1 MLARAGSVAALLA
14 LVALLAGATS
24 PAPAAPAPLPHVT
37 VFGDSIAEA
46 IVDDDA
52 ARAILTKGLDVDF
65 EVAPCRRIA
74 QDSCPYNGV
83 RPPTVLDVVKTLGSK
98 IGPTVIVTLGYNEFE
113 DQYAHNIDV
122 ALDAFKAA
130 GVTKVLW
137 LTLRAARHPYVNM
150 NDMLVA
156 SAATHP
162 SLIVVD
168 WNLYSRSHPDWFQDD
183 GLHLLD
189 GGSKGM
195 ATLLRTTL
203 AQIGIGAPAQ
213 KGKTTPVRI
222 ATARLPDARRQK
234 AYAAKLAAAGG
245 RRPYFWSL
253 PRRLPAGLHLRST
266 GWLSGVPQGRA
277 GRFAVTLRVRDARGS
292 AATRHLTLRIRP

>member
-1 MLARAGSVAALLA
+1 MLARAGSAAGLLA
-14 LVALLAGATS
+14 FVALLAGASS
-24 PAPAAPAPLPHVT
+24 PAPAASAPLPRVT

-46 IVDDDA
+46 IVEDDTA
-52 ARAILTKGLDVDF
+52 KAILTKGVDVDF

-74 QDSCPYNGV
+74 QDSCPYNGM
-83 RPPTVLDVVKTLGSK
+83 RPPTVLDVVKTLGPR
-98 IGPTVIVTLGYNEFE
+98 IGPTVVVTLGYNEFE
-113 DQYAHNIDV
+113 DQYAGNIVV

-150 NDMLVA
+150 NDALVA
-156 SAATHP
+156 AAATHP

-183 GLHLLD
+183 GIHLVD
-189 GGSKGM
+189 AGSRGM

-203 AQIGIGAPAQ
+203 AQLGIGAPEQ

-222 ATARLPDARRQK
+222 ATAKLPDAARK
-234 AYAAKLAAAGG
+234 KPYAAKLAAAGG

-266 GWLSGVPQGRA
+266 GWVSGVPQGRP
-277 GRFAVTLRVRDARGS
+277 GRFAVTLRVRDSRGS
-292 AATRHLTLRIRP
+292 AATRHLTLRIR